1 MKGLSMYRIRLFAS
15 AIVLAS
21 SFAST
26 ALPTYADATDYRFE
40 LVNGS
45 QGAGQKGVVDVRLVH
60 SSDGKPVPDAVVF
73 ESKADMGPGMETMT
87 APVKAVMAQ
96 NGVYSFEIE
105 PSTPGTWVLHLA
117 AKVQGEPE
125 TVRGTLQVDLVK

>member
-1 MKGLSMYRIRLFAS
+1 MNRIRVFAS

-26 ALPTYADATDYRFE
+26 TLPAYADATDYRFE
-40 LVNGS
+40 LVNGP
-45 QGAGQKGVVDVRLVH
+45 QGAGQKGVVEVRLVH
-60 SSDGKPVPDAVVF
+60 TADGKSVPDAVVF
-73 ESKADMGPGMETMT
+73 ESKADMGPGMESMT
-87 APVKAVMAQ
+87 APVKPVVAE
-96 NGVYSFEIE
+96 NGIYSFEIE
-105 PSTPGTWVLHLA
+105 PSMPGTWVLHLA